1 MTTRFFYIGLI
12 IALFVS
18 CTYASAGFY
27 YPTPRIIC
35 DANVPIEQCRITQ
48 DQCIGRIVN
57 ITTMNA
63 WEDVIVSIY
72 QRTAFYS
79 ASNTYKFLW
88 KRAGANETE
97 IEVASFP
104 QPQSGDNQV
113 LNFTMNIQAKPGV
126 SSVVGIGVLRVVFD
140 ATAGGGQVYYSC
152 ADLNLVITEEF
163 SLAVG
168 YLTLVLLCMSIAGA
182 LITVITF
189 TIFKNVRTF
198 AIKLIMYL
206 CVCII
211 CGQSTFLAVSILST
225 QADRD
230 DTLYG
235 NHFCVVAGAMIHYF
249 FLTNFFWCLC
259 IAINLYLMVRTGTVL
274 YTVLIYMFVFRLSS
288 VTPRQPISRSSII

>member
-1 MTTRFFYIGLI
+1 MITRFFYIGLFT
-12 IALFVS
+12 ALFVG
-18 CTYASAGFY
+18 CTYASAGLA
-27 YPTPRIIC
+27 YPRSRVIC
-35 DANVPIEQCRITQ
+35 DASVPIEQCRITQ
-48 DQCIGRIVN
+48 EQCIGRIVN

-63 WEDVIVSIY
+63 WEDIEISIF

-88 KRAGANETE
+88 KRFGANETE
-97 IEVASFP
+97 IEVATLP
-104 QPQSGDNQV
+104 QPQSGDNQI
-113 LNFTMNIQAKPGV
+113 LNFTINVQTKPGV
-126 SSVVGIGVLRVVFD
+126 SSVVGFGVMRVVFN

-152 ADLNLVITEEF
+152 ADVNLVITENF
-163 SLAVG
+163 GLAVG
-168 YLTLVLLCMSIAGA
+168 YLTLVLLCLSIAGA
-182 LITVITF
+182 LITIITF
-189 TIFKNVRTF
+189 TIFKSLRTF

-230 DTLYG
+230 QTLYG

-259 IAINLYLMVRTGTVL
+259 IAINLYLMVRRITHT
-274 YTVLIYMFVFRLSS
+274 YAHSNQS
-288 VTPRQPISRSSII
+288 V